1 MRVTIKSY
9 GNRDSVFDLI
19 ELIKSKYELER
30 KDMKLF
36 TDNGEITV
44 SMQLSECQVSECQV
58 SECQREDGFGPAIPE
73 EELPF

>member
-1 MRVTIKSY
+1 MKMRVTIKSDD
-9 GNRDSVFDLI
+9 NKDSVFDLI
-19 ELIKSKYELER
+19 ELIKSKYDLE

-44 SMQLSECQVSECQV
+44 SMQV
-58 SECQREDGFGPAIPE
+58 SECQREDGFGPSIPD

>member
-44 SMQLSECQVSECQV
+44 SMQLSECQVSECQ
-58 SECQREDGFGPAIPE
+58 REDGFGPAIPE